1 MKIAVGIIGLILGL
15 LVLLQ
20 SCTLAGVSSLGS
32 DSSMT
37 AAGQVGMFVGL
48 LFFVGGAFGFGLPL
62 VSAIVFAIAA
72 LFGFIASGKFG
83 DMGLWAT
90 VALLLAALSAFAW
103 YSGRAKRRRAEQAA
117 KP

>member
-1 MKIAVGIIGLILGL
+1 MKIAVGVLGLIIGL

-32 DSSMT
+32 DASMT
-37 AAGQVGMFVGL
+37 TAGQIGMFVGL

-72 LFGFIASGKFG
+72 LFGFTASDKFT
-83 DMGLWAT
+83 DMGVWAT
-90 VALLLAALSAFAW
+90 VALLLAALSGFAW
-103 YSGRAKRRRAEQAA
+103 YSGRAKRRRAEQAT
-117 KP
+117 KS